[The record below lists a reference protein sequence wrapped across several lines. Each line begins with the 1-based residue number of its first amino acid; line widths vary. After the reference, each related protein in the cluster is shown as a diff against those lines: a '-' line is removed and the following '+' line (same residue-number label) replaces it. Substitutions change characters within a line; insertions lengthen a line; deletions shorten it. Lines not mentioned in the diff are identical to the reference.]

1 MINLNDKN
9 VKEHIVFVDRNILYL
24 LQLEQKFVQL
34 LLELKCIS
42 QL

>member
-1 MINLNDKN
+1 MINLIDKN